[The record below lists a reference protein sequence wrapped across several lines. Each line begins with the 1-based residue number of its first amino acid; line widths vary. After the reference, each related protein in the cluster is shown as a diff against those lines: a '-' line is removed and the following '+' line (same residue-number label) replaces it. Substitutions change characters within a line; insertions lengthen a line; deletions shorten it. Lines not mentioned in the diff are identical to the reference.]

1 MENIEKFLKEA
12 KEGIVTVE
20 FKKIDSD
27 EIRVMPCT
35 LNNNLSNNKVPESM
49 NQSVDNDHF
58 AVWSL
63 DKNAWR
69 SFRVSTVVRWYSG
82 EPIVQ
87 PEN

>member
-1 MENIEKFLKEA
+1 MENIGKFLKEA

-35 LNNNLSNNKVPESM
+35 LNNNLSDNRVPESM

-63 DKNAWR
+63 DKKAWR
-69 SFRVSTVVRWYSG
+69 SFRVSTVVRWYVG